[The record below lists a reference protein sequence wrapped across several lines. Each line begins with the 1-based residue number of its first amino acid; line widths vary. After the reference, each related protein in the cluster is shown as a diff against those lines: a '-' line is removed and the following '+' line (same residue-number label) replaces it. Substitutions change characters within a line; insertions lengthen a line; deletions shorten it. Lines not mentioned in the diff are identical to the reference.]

1 MNRLCIIYS
10 GASRVELA
18 TGSSKRLVA
27 ATLIARYCM
36 HVEISYHPAL
46 NPHTGLISSSI
57 IYA

>member
-18 TGSSKRLVA
+18 TGSRRLAA

-36 HVEISYHPAL
+36 HIEISYHPVL